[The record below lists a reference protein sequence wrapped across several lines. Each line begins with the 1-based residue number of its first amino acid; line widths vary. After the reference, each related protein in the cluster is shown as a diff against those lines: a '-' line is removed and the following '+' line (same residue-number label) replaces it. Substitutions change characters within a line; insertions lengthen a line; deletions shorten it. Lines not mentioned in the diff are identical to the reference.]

1 MSLQLVIGSSGY
13 GKSTYI
19 YENIIK
25 KSIDNPDSNY
35 IVVVPEQYTME
46 TQKKLVMLHPN
57 KGILNIDVVS
67 FERLAYKVFE
77 EVGGENRTVIDDTG
91 KNLIIRHVLENCK
104 RQLGFFG
111 NSINKTG
118 FVSELKS
125 VISEL
130 LQYDIGIDKLDLI
143 RQSQDI
149 EKNRQLSAKLE
160 DVSLVYSQFKEYM
173 SDNYITSEEILDV
186 LCSIVDKSEIIK
198 DSEIV
203 FDGFTGFTPI
213 QYKLIRLLLVLCR
226 QICVTVTADAK
237 EQVNIYDGM
246 QNLFFMSKD
255 MVSKLHRI
263 CDEQHVTVEENIL
276 LNDKSKSRFSQS
288 GELSFLEQNLFR
300 YNHNRYYNKA
310 DNIKIFAAA
319 TPKEEIQYAISNIMI
334 MTRKLGYRYKDI
346 AIVSGDMA
354 QYGTMAGNMLQQ
366 NDIPFFVD
374 QKRSV
379 TDNPFVEM
387 IRSALEI
394 VEKGFSYDS
403 VIRYLRT
410 GMTDISRN
418 DTDML
423 DNYCLATGIRGRSA
437 WYNEWKKKSRRKNKM
452 YDYERLEN
460 LRSII
465 VEPLKELDSALRQKN
480 ATVRDYVTALYYFI
494 AGMDCQHK
502 IEELSQLEDTG
513 NEYGQLYKKVMELF
527 DKIVTLLGE
536 ERVSVKEFRKIIDA
550 GFDEIK
556 VGLIPPTADCVVV
569 GDIERTRLDNIKVL
583 FFVGVNDGI
592 VPKKNDNKGILSEAD
607 RSLLEEMDVMLSPS
621 SREKAFVQK
630 FYLYLI
636 MTKTNKKLYITFAKK
651 DSEGKALMP
660 SYLLRNMRIM
670 YPKLEVDE
678 WELEDDTQRKYI
690 KIPKSSIEWSEENYI
705 KALSE
710 NVVNNMYGD
719 NIEGSVTAFESYAAC
734 QFAYYLQYGLR
745 LEDREEYNFRVS
757 DFGTILHRV
766 IEEVSVQL
774 KKEKKSFS
782 LLKDDERRSFVTDSI
797 KRLADKEEYSILKDT
812 TRNQFMIK
820 RMTELADRT
829 IWAIGKQLE
838 NGVFR
843 PDAYEKTFEL
853 AGEVVE
859 KKKTLSMIG
868 KIDRID
874 ICEDENNVYVRIVD
888 YKSGKSDFE
897 LLKTYYGLKLQLIMY
912 MKAAKYIEQKR
923 YNGKNVVP
931 AGVLYFNMDN
941 PIIDMTDDALEFSK
955 LSEEEQKECVNTK
968 IQEALKM
975 KGVVNDNVDI
985 IKKMDDT
992 DGKSLN
998 IPIAFKKGGQEL
1010 DERKSKIMTTTQFD
1024 MLEKFVSGKTLEMTK
1039 QIYDGEL
1046 SINPYKQSDRTAC
1059 DYCEFSAVCG
1069 FSPDLNGSQYKVLK
1083 KFNDE
1088 ELWKKIKEGASD
1100 DGKQLDVRAKESD

>member
-1 MSLQLVIGSSGY
+1 
-13 GKSTYI
+13 
-19 YENIIK
+19 
-25 KSIDNPDSNY
+25 
-35 IVVVPEQYTME
+35 
-46 TQKKLVMLHPN
+46 
-57 KGILNIDVVS
+57 
-67 FERLAYKVFE
+67 
-77 EVGGENRTVIDDTG
+77 
-91 KNLIIRHVLENCK
+91 
-104 RQLGFFG
+104 
-111 NSINKTG
+111 
-118 FVSELKS
+118 
-125 VISEL
+125 
-130 LQYDIGIDKLDLI
+130 
-143 RQSQDI
+143 
-149 EKNRQLSAKLE
+149 
-160 DVSLVYSQFKEYM
+160 
-173 SDNYITSEEILDV
+173 
-186 LCSIVDKSEIIK
+186 
-198 DSEIV
+198 
-203 FDGFTGFTPI
+203 
-213 QYKLIRLLLVLCR
+213 
-226 QICVTVTADAK
+226 
-237 EQVNIYDGM
+237 
-246 QNLFFMSKD
+246 
-255 MVSKLHRI
+255 
-263 CDEQHVTVEENIL
+263 
-276 LNDKSKSRFSQS
+276 
-288 GELSFLEQNLFR
+288 
-300 YNHNRYYNKA
+300 
-310 DNIKIFAAA
+310 
-319 TPKEEIQYAISNIMI
+319 
-334 MTRKLGYRYKDI
+334 
-346 AIVSGDMA
+346 
-354 QYGTMAGNMLQQ
+354 
-366 NDIPFFVD
+366 
-374 QKRSV
+374 
-379 TDNPFVEM
+379 
-387 IRSALEI
+387 
-394 VEKGFSYDS
+394 
-403 VIRYLRT
+403 
-410 GMTDISRN
+410 
-418 DTDML
+418 
-423 DNYCLATGIRGRSA
+423 
-437 WYNEWKKKSRRKNKM
+437 M

-494 AGMDCQHK
+494 SGMDCQHK

-636 MTKTNKKLYITFAKK
+636 MTKTNEKLYITFAKK

-923 YNGKNVVP
+923 YNGKNHRWKC
-931 AGVLYFNMDN
+931 YYINR
-941 PIIDMTDDALEFSK
+941 SR
-955 LSEEEQKECVNTK
+955 C
-968 IQEALKM
+968 
-975 KGVVNDNVDI
+975 
-985 IKKMDDT
+985 
-992 DGKSLN
+992 
-998 IPIAFKKGGQEL
+998 
-1010 DERKSKIMTTTQFD
+1010 
-1024 MLEKFVSGKTLEMTK
+1024 FV
-1039 QIYDGEL
+1039 
-1046 SINPYKQSDRTAC
+1046 
-1059 DYCEFSAVCG
+1059 F
-1069 FSPDLNGSQYKVLK
+1069 
-1083 KFNDE
+1083 
-1088 ELWKKIKEGASD
+1088 
-1100 DGKQLDVRAKESD
+1100 

>member
-374 QKRSV
+374 QKRAV

-465 VEPLKELDSALRQKN
+465 VEPLKELDSAL
-480 ATVRDYVTALYYFI
+480 
-494 AGMDCQHK
+494 
-502 IEELSQLEDTG
+502 
-513 NEYGQLYKKVMELF
+513 
-527 DKIVTLLGE
+527 DKPMGRSPIW
-536 ERVSVKEFRKIIDA
+536 
-550 GFDEIK
+550 
-556 VGLIPPTADCVVV
+556 
-569 GDIERTRLDNIKVL
+569 NI
-583 FFVGVNDGI
+583 
-592 VPKKNDNKGILSEAD
+592 
-607 RSLLEEMDVMLSPS
+607 
-621 SREKAFVQK
+621 
-630 FYLYLI
+630 
-636 MTKTNKKLYITFAKK
+636 
-651 DSEGKALMP
+651 
-660 SYLLRNMRIM
+660 
-670 YPKLEVDE
+670 
-678 WELEDDTQRKYI
+678 
-690 KIPKSSIEWSEENYI
+690 
-705 KALSE
+705 
-710 NVVNNMYGD
+710 
-719 NIEGSVTAFESYAAC
+719 
-734 QFAYYLQYGLR
+734 
-745 LEDREEYNFRVS
+745 
-757 DFGTILHRV
+757 
-766 IEEVSVQL
+766 
-774 KKEKKSFS
+774 
-782 LLKDDERRSFVTDSI
+782 
-797 KRLADKEEYSILKDT
+797 
-812 TRNQFMIK
+812 
-820 RMTELADRT
+820 
-829 IWAIGKQLE
+829 
-838 NGVFR
+838 
-843 PDAYEKTFEL
+843 
-853 AGEVVE
+853 
-859 KKKTLSMIG
+859 
-868 KIDRID
+868 
-874 ICEDENNVYVRIVD
+874 
-888 YKSGKSDFE
+888 
-897 LLKTYYGLKLQLIMY
+897 
-912 MKAAKYIEQKR
+912 
-923 YNGKNVVP
+923 
-931 AGVLYFNMDN
+931 
-941 PIIDMTDDALEFSK
+941 
-955 LSEEEQKECVNTK
+955 
-968 IQEALKM
+968 
-975 KGVVNDNVDI
+975 
-985 IKKMDDT
+985 
-992 DGKSLN
+992 
-998 IPIAFKKGGQEL
+998 
-1010 DERKSKIMTTTQFD
+1010 
-1024 MLEKFVSGKTLEMTK
+1024 
-1039 QIYDGEL
+1039 
-1046 SINPYKQSDRTAC
+1046 
-1059 DYCEFSAVCG
+1059 
-1069 FSPDLNGSQYKVLK
+1069 
-1083 KFNDE
+1083 
-1088 ELWKKIKEGASD
+1088 
-1100 DGKQLDVRAKESD
+1100 